1 MQENAVTCIIYLPV
15 KQGFVLEIQAL
26 GGSGAGGGGG
36 VDREIK
42 IYFTFMFLILR
53 RNCSVFKEW
62 LRFEKNWHSAQINIL
77 LYLVWVFFF
86 FPVTNPGSYIAV
98 SISMSLF
105 I

>member
-36 VDREIK
+36 GVWTEIK

-53 RNCSVFKEW
+53 RNCSVFKEG
-62 LRFEKNWHSAQINIL
+62 LQFEKNWHSAQINIL
-77 LYLVWVFFF
+77 LYLVWFFF
-86 FPVTNPGSYIAV
+86 FQ
-98 SISMSLF
+98 
-105 I
+105 